1 MTRGT
6 GPSWRITIRLGAI
19 CQNCEREYAILFA
32 ATLLCARKLNQQL
45 DSDRPSPAKVAAV
58 GMMRLLWSNEF
69 RDIDSSN
76 SVDAPLPSPGSVENL
91 KNVKGVTW
99 SHGPSMERPC
109 LEVGAKNYSTRN
121 LKLLQK
127 RSWNCLSYS
136 RSMRPPGTPSN
147 STNVL

>member
-1 MTRGT
+1 M
-6 GPSWRITIRLGAI
+6 
-19 CQNCEREYAILFA
+19 CE
-32 ATLLCARKLNQQL
+32 L

-99 SHGPSMERPC
+99 SHGPPH
-109 LEVGAKNYSTRN
+109 
-121 LKLLQK
+121 KL
-127 RSWNCLSYS
+127 N
-136 RSMRPPGTPSN
+136 PGVHFELTEQLAN
-147 STNVL
+147 MKLHRAFAYV